1 MKELIIHIGFSKCGS
16 SSIQSFLTSNPVMYG
31 DKNTYKYC
39 CFGQDQRILSVGE
52 VKEREKIGT
61 GYIMSAL
68 SDDTELLSHQLNN
81 MQAYFNRDESVVI
94 SNEGLGNRGKL
105 TKKNAELFQALNVPI
120 RIFAVARPHI
130 EWLNSGWWQWGCW
143 VDDATVQDWFRR
155 SRATSHL
162 QGLQQWTNLS
172 NISDYTVIDL
182 SQQPLNVFLD
192 FLSIRQNE
200 WDLTANNN
208 EASSA
213 DLLRFLI
220 INKKKFGR
228 EVHAPGIEFQLNR
241 ELQYRGKKAPF
252 VLTKNILSA
261 DIQDTYS
268 ESMQLLDL
276 MQWSDE
282 SLKQEVIQKYTSD
295 FAYHELNINFDFNEF
310 LKEDFDER
318 FLTEIKLWMENNKN
332 LLSL

>member
-39 CFGQDQRILSVGE
+39 CFGQGQRILTAEE
-52 VKEREKIGT
+52 VKQRKKSVT

-81 MQAYFNRDESVVI
+81 IQEYFNGDESVVI
-94 SNEGLGNRGKL
+94 SNEGLGNKGKL

-120 RIFAVARPHI
+120 KVFAIARPHI

-143 VDDATVQDWFRR
+143 DDDATVQDWFNS

-162 QGLQQWTNLS
+162 QGLQQWINLS
-172 NISDYTVIDL
+172 NMSDYTVTDL

-192 FLSIRQNE
+192 FLSIRQYE
-200 WDLTANNN
+200 WDLTVNNN

-213 DLLRFLI
+213 ELLRFLI

-228 EVHAPGIEFQLNR
+228 KVHAPGIEFRLNR

-261 DIQDTYS
+261 DIEETYS

-276 MQWSDE
+276 MHWSDE
-282 SLKQEVIQKYTSD
+282 SLKHEVIQKYTSD
-295 FAYHELNINFDFNEF
+295 FAYREFDSNFDFNEF
-310 LKEDFDER
+310 LREDFDER
-318 FLTEIKLWMENNKN
+318 FLAEIKLWMGNNKN
-332 LLSL
+332 CLSL